1 MDKNKKAI
9 EIYDYIA
16 EEYAKRFDAIVSDED
31 LKFLNIFLSHLKPG
45 SHIVDLGCGTG
56 FSSGYFAK
64 KGMKTQGVDLSSNM
78 ISIAKRN
85 YSEINFSIAD
95 MREFMPEEKV
105 DAVWAGYSLFH
116 FEKIHL
122 EKTLESIKSY
132 LRPQGILGIVMQGG
146 NGEVEITEPFMP
158 SEKIYIRLYTQEEL
172 IKLLQQYGFEIIDQ
186 NVKKAA
192 DYEFPYDKI
201 LLIAKFQS

>member
-1 MDKNKKAI
+1 
-9 EIYDYIA
+9 
-16 EEYAKRFDAIVSDED
+16 
-31 LKFLNIFLSHLKPG
+31 
-45 SHIVDLGCGTG
+45 
-56 FSSGYFAK
+56 
-64 KGMKTQGVDLSSNM
+64 
-78 ISIAKRN
+78 
-85 YSEINFSIAD
+85 
-95 MREFMPEEKV
+95 MPEEKV